1 MEFDDMVRLLKW
13 NSKQEHMYKCKDGAI
28 VNEMF
33 DRVNVP
39 LE

>member
-1 MEFDDMVRLLKW
+1 MEFDGMVRLLKW
-13 NSKQEHMYKCKDGAI
+13 SLKQKHMNKCKDGAI